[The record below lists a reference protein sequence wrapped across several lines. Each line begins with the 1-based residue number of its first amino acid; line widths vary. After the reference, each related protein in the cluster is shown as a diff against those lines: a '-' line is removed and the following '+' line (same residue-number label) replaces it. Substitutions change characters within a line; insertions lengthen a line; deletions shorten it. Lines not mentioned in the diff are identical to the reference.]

1 MALDRPFDP
10 ETKIVS
16 RAGRTGVFERDCDIC
31 VVGSG
36 ALGITALKKRIGAN
50 IEG

>member
-10 ETKIVS
+10 ETKIAS
-16 RAGRTGVFERDCDIC
+16 RAGRPDVIERGCDIC
-31 VVGSG
+31 FVGSG